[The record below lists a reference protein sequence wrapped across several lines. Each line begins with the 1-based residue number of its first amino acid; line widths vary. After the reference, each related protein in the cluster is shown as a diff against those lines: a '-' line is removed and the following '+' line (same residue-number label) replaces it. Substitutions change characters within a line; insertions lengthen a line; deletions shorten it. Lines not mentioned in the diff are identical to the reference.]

1 MKLALIVP
9 GSIDQVT
16 GGYLFARHIVDA
28 LRARGD
34 DISVIELAGQ
44 FPDADAMAR
53 KAAAEALAAL
63 PDGAIAVIDGLGLL
77 GFSDCLAAE
86 TRRLKL
92 IGFIHH
98 ALADETGLTANE
110 IVFFQAAERRLLP
123 LLRGSI
129 CPSRNTADV
138 LIRYGVAREH
148 IAITPPGTARAG
160 SPRQREEFRRPLH
173 LLSVA
178 TITPRKGH
186 RLLVEA
192 LAGIDRDAWRL
203 DCIGS
208 LSRDLAC
215 VAELRALIA
224 RHHLEAN
231 VRLLGER
238 RPEQLPS
245 AYDDADL
252 FVLPSFHEGYGMAF
266 AEALACGL
274 PIVATT
280 AGAIPY
286 TVPQSAGLLVPPGDV
301 DALREALSRAIGDR
315 ALLAKLS
322 EGACRAGAALPDW
335 PQAVARW
342 RDAVLRLAA

>member
-1 MKLALIVP
+1 MRLALIVP
-9 GSIDQVT
+9 GPIDQVT
-16 GGYLFARHIVDA
+16 GGYLFARHIVDE
-28 LRARGD
+28 LRAGGD
-34 DISVIELAGQ
+34 DVAVVELAGR
-44 FPDADAMAR
+44 FPDADARAHD
-53 KAAAEALAAL
+53 AASQALATL

-86 TRRLKL
+86 AQRLKL

-98 ALADETGLTANE
+98 ALADETGLTVSE
-110 IVFFQAAERRLLP
+110 IAFFRAAERRLLP
-123 LLRGSI
+123 LLRGSL

-138 LIRYGVAREH
+138 LIDDGVASES
-148 IAITPPGTARAG
+148 IAVTPPGTAKAGAPRRRA
-160 SPRQREEFRRPLH
+160 EFHRPLH

-186 RLLVEA
+186 RLLIEA
-192 LAGIDRDAWRL
+192 LAGINRDAWRL

-208 LSRDLAC
+208 LTRDLAC
-215 VAELRALIA
+215 VAELRHLIA
-224 RHHLEAN
+224 RHHLETN

-238 RPEQLPS
+238 LPEQLLP
-245 AYDDADL
+245 AYDEADL

-301 DALREALSRAIGDR
+301 DALRAALGRAINDH

-335 PQAVARW
+335 PQAVGHW